1 MRLLL
6 LGTGGFHPN
15 ERRHT
20 ACLLLPELG
29 LAFDAGSSAFR
40 VASRLESKELDLFLT
55 HAHLD
60 HILGLT
66 FLLVPMM
73 KGEITRCRIHAE
85 PHVHD
90 AVQRHLFAE
99 SIFPVLPP
107 FEFVPLAERTVV
119 ANGRAMVTHCP
130 LRHPGGSRGFVI
142 EIDEPG
148 VSSMSGAALAA
159 GGLEEPAASARPL
172 TEEGA
177 SFRKRIAYI
186 TDTVA
191 DGSYREFVRG
201 VDVLVHECNF
211 PDEMS
216 QWCEPTGHSHTSA
229 VARLAK
235 EAGVGRLYL
244 THIDPQRPEDD
255 PIGLATARA
264 IFSETTLAEDLME
277 IEF

>member
-6 LGTGGFHPN
+6 LGTGGYHPN

-20 ACLLLPELG
+20 ACLLVPELG

-40 VASRLESKELDLFLT
+40 VASWLESTELDVFLT

-60 HILGLT
+60 HVMGLT

-85 PHVHD
+85 PHVHE
-90 AVQRHLFAE
+90 VVKQHLFAE
-99 SIFPVLPP
+99 AIFPVWPP
-107 FEFVPLAERTVV
+107 FEIVPLAERTLV
-119 ANGRAMVTHCP
+119 ANGRAAVTHYP
-130 LRHPGGSRGFVI
+130 LPHPGGSRGFKI
-142 EIDEPG
+142 E
-148 VSSMSGAALAA
+148 V
-159 GGLEEPAASARPL
+159 
-172 TEEGA
+172 EGT
-177 SFRKRIAYI
+177 RLAYI

-191 DGSYREFVRG
+191 DGSYLEFVRG
-201 VDVLVHECNF
+201 VDVLIHECNF

-216 QWCEPTGHSHTSA
+216 QWCEQTGHSHTSA

-244 THIDPQRPEDD
+244 THIDPQQSGDD

-264 IFSETTLAEDLME
+264 IFPETTLAEDLLE

>member
-29 LAFDAGSSAFR
+29 LVFDAGSSAFR

-60 HILGLT
+60 HIMGLT

-90 AVQRHLFAE
+90 SVQQHLFAE
-99 SIFPVLPP
+99 PIFPVLPP

-130 LRHPGGSRGFVI
+130 LPHPGGSRGFKI
-142 EIDEPG
+142 E
-148 VSSMSGAALAA
+148 V
-159 GGLEEPAASARPL
+159 
-172 TEEGA
+172 EGK
-177 SFRKRIAYI
+177 SLAYI

-244 THIDPQRPEDD
+244 THIDPQHPGDD
-255 PIGLATARA
+255 PIGLATAHA
-264 IFSETTLAEDLME
+264 IFPETTLAEDLME

>member
-1 MRLLL
+1 MKLLL
-6 LGTGGFHPN
+6 LGTGGYHPN

-20 ACLLLPELG
+20 AGLLLPELG
-29 LAFDAGSSAFR
+29 VMFDAGSSTFR
-40 VASRLESKELDLFLT
+40 VASRLQAKELDVFLT

-66 FLLVPMM
+66 ILLVPLM

-85 PHVHD
+85 SHVID

-99 SIFPVLPP
+99 PIFPVLPQ
-107 FEFVPLAERTVV
+107 FEFVSLAERTVIGS
-119 ANGRAMVTHCP
+119 GRGTVTHCP
-130 LRHPGGSRGFVI
+130 LTHPGGSRGFKI
-142 EIDEPG
+142 E
-148 VSSMSGAALAA
+148 V
-159 GGLEEPAASARPL
+159 
-172 TEEGA
+172 EGK
-177 SFRKRIAYI
+177 SFAYI

-201 VDVLVHECNF
+201 VDVLIHECNF
-211 PDEMS
+211 SDDMA
-216 QWCEPTGHSHTSA
+216 QWCEQTGHSHTSA

-244 THIDPQRPEDD
+244 THIDPLRPDDD
-255 PIGLATARA
+255 PVGLATARA
-264 IFSETTLAEDLME
+264 LFPETTLAEDLME

>member
-1 MRLLL
+1 MRLQL
-6 LGTGGFHPN
+6 LGTGGYHPN

-20 ACLLLPELG
+20 ACLLVPELG

-40 VASRLESKELDLFLT
+40 VASRLQSTELDLFLT

-60 HILGLT
+60 HIMGLT

-90 AVQRHLFAE
+90 VVQRHLFDE

-107 FEFVPLAERTVV
+107 FEFVPLT
-119 ANGRAMVTHCP
+119 
-130 LRHPGGSRGFVI
+130 
-142 EIDEPG
+142 
-148 VSSMSGAALAA
+148 MSCRLQK
-159 GGLEEPAASARPL
+159 
-172 TEEGA
+172 
-177 SFRKRIAYI
+177 KRLAYI

-191 DGSYREFVRG
+191 DGSYVEFIRG
-201 VDVLVHECNF
+201 ADVLIHECNF

-216 QWCEPTGHSHTSA
+216 QWCEQTGHSHTSA

-235 EAGVGRLYL
+235 EAGVERLYL
-244 THIDPQRPEDD
+244 THIDPQRPDDD
-255 PIGLATARA
+255 PIGLAIARA
-264 IFSETTLAEDLME
+264 IFPQTTLAEDLME

>member
-1 MRLLL
+1 MRLQF

-15 ERRHT
+15 ERRQT
-20 ACLLLPELG
+20 AGLLLPELG
-29 LAFDAGSSAFR
+29 VMFDAGSSLFR
-40 VASRLESKELDLFLT
+40 VPSRLESQELDLFLT

-60 HILGLT
+60 HIMGLT
-66 FLLVPMM
+66 ILLVPLM
-73 KGEITRCRIHAE
+73 KGEIARCRVHAE
-85 PHVHD
+85 PHVID
-90 AVQRHLFAE
+90 AVKQHLFAE

-107 FEFVPLAERTVV
+107 FEFVPLADQIVV
-119 ANGRAMVTHCP
+119 ANGRAIVTHCP
-130 LRHPGGSRGFVI
+130 LTHPGGSRGFKI
-142 EIDEPG
+142 E
-148 VSSMSGAALAA
+148 V
-159 GGLEEPAASARPL
+159 GGKSL
-172 TEEGA
+172 
-177 SFRKRIAYI
+177 AYI

-201 VDVLVHECNF
+201 VDLLIHECNF
-211 PDEMS
+211 PDELS

-244 THIDPQRPEDD
+244 THIDPQLPDDD

-264 IFSETTLAEDLME
+264 IFPETTLAEDLME

>member
-60 HILGLT
+60 HIMGLT

-85 PHVHD
+85 PQVHD

-107 FEFVPLAERTVV
+107 FEFVPLAERTLV
-119 ANGRAMVTHCP
+119 ANGRAVVTHCP
-130 LRHPGGSRGFVI
+130 LPHPGGSRGFKI
-142 EIDEPG
+142 E
-148 VSSMSGAALAA
+148 V
-159 GGLEEPAASARPL
+159 
-172 TEEGA
+172 EG
-177 SFRKRIAYI
+177 RKLAYI

-191 DGSYREFVRG
+191 DASYLEFVRG
-201 VDVLVHECNF
+201 VDVLIHECNF

-244 THIDPQRPEDD
+244 THIDPQRPGDD
-255 PIGLATARA
+255 PIGLATAHA
-264 IFSETTLAEDLME
+264 IFPETILAEDLLE

>member
-1 MRLLL
+1 MRLQL

-20 ACLLLPELG
+20 ACLLLAELG
-29 LAFDAGSSAFR
+29 VAFDAGSSAFR
-40 VASRLESKELDLFLT
+40 LSSRLQSTELDLFLT

-60 HILGLT
+60 HIMGLT
-66 FLLVPMM
+66 FLLVPML
-73 KGEITRCRIHAE
+73 KSEITRCRVHAE

-90 AVQRHLFAE
+90 CVRRHLFDE
-99 SIFPVLPP
+99 SIFPVLPQ
-107 FEFVPLAERTVV
+107 FEFVPLAERTAVGG
-119 ANGRAMVTHCP
+119 GRAVVTHCQ
-130 LRHPGGSRGFVI
+130 LKHPGGSRGFLI
-142 EIDEPG
+142 E
-148 VSSMSGAALAA
+148 VA
-159 GGLEEPAASARPL
+159 G
-172 TEEGA
+172 
-177 SFRKRIAYI
+177 KRLAYI

-191 DGSYREFVRG
+191 DGSYVEFIRG
-201 VDVLVHECNF
+201 ADVLIHECNF

-216 QWCEPTGHSHTSA
+216 QWCEQTGHSHTSA

-244 THIDPQRPEDD
+244 THIDPQRPDDD

-264 IFSETTLAEDLME
+264 IFPETTLAEDLME